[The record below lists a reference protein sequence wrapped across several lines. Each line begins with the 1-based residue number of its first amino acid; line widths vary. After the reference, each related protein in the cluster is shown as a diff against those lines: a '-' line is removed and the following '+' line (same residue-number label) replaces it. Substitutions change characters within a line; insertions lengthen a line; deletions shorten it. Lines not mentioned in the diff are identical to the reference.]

1 MSALLKRVRAW
12 PTTVKVP
19 LVVAALMV
27 GVSALLSN
35 QVLQRLA
42 ETQQRHLEELTGA
55 YLDGLSSAVVP
66 QVLREDVWEIYDQL
80 DRTREAYLGVSALN
94 TIVTDAEGGVLA
106 ASEPRL
112 FPTQTALPTTLGS
125 RFQDGD
131 NLVLDEAQGRAFIRR
146 ALAYQ
151 DRPVGWIYAEI
162 DIRDLLA
169 ERHEVFVA
177 LILANAALTLLFA
190 GGGYLAVRRML
201 QPIGVLSEHLERG
214 RGGRVEPIPA
224 TESGSRTSE
233 FGPLFHRYNAMAEA
247 LNERE
252 ALAAR
257 LAEEERMA
265 SLGRLAS
272 GMAHEINNPLGGMFN
287 AIDTIERHGENAAV
301 RQGSLDI
308 LKRGLAGIRDVVRAT
323 LVTYKGGS
331 RERLLRPSD
340 LDDLRFLVR
349 QEIARRGLSLAWR
362 NELPPSLPL
371 PSSPVRQ
378 AVLNL
383 LLNACAASPPQGKI
397 AFEAIMDQKRL
408 LLTVAD
414 RGPGLPQDVA
424 SLLCSNGTATAP
436 PTEGQGLGAWMV
448 SRLVAELDGTL
459 STEARVGGGTRI
471 EVTIP
476 ISGSIEDATSEQ
488 DMREAL
494 RHVA

>member
-1 MSALLKRVRAW
+1 MSSLIQRVRAW

-19 LVVAALMV
+19 LMVAGLMIA
-27 GVSALLSN
+27 VSALLSN

-55 YLDGLSSAVVP
+55 YLDGLSSAIVP

-94 TIVTDAEGGVLA
+94 TLVTDADGGILA
-106 ASEPRL
+106 ASDPRL
-112 FPTQTALPTTLGS
+112 FPTQTALPSSLRD
-125 RFQDGD
+125 RFQGGD
-131 NLVLDEAQGRAFIRR
+131 NLVLDETAGRAFIRR

-151 DRPVGWIYAEI
+151 ERPVGWIYAEI

-169 ERHEVFVA
+169 ERHEVLVA

-190 GGGYLAVRRML
+190 GGGYLAVSRML
-201 QPIGVLSEHLERG
+201 RPIGVLAEHLERG

-224 TESGSRTSE
+224 TESGVRTNE
-233 FGPLFHRYNAMAEA
+233 FGHLFHRYNAMAEA

-287 AIDTIERHGENAAV
+287 AIDTIERHGENVTV
-301 RQGSLDI
+301 RQTSLDI

-323 LVTYKGGS
+323 LVTYKGS
-331 RERLLRPSD
+331 ARERLLRSSD

-349 QEIARRGLSLAWR
+349 QEIARRGQSLAWR
-362 NELPPSLPL
+362 NDLPPSLPL
-371 PSSPVRQ
+371 PASPVRQ

-383 LLNACAASPPQGKI
+383 LLNACAASPMQGEI
-397 AFEAIMDQKRL
+397 SFEAVVEQGRL
-408 LLTVAD
+408 LLAVAD
-414 RGPGLPQDVA
+414 RGPGLPPDVA
-424 SLLCSNGTATAP
+424 TLLCSNGTANAP
-436 PTEGQGLGAWMV
+436 PSEGRGLGAWMI
-448 SRLVAELDGTL
+448 SRLVAELGGKL
-459 STEARVGGGTRI
+459 RTEARVGGGTRI
-471 EVTIP
+471 EITIP
-476 ISGSIEDATSEQ
+476 LLAAAEDAASCETA
-488 DMREAL
+488 REDL
-494 RHVA
+494 CHVA